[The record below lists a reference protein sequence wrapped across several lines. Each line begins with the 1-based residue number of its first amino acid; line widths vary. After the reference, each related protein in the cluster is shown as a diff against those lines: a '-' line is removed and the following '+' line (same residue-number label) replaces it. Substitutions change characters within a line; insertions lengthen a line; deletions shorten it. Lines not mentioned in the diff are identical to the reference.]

1 MQTQKF
7 YTTQGDYMARWR
19 DIKKGKTTQDTQ
31 LIQKKQEEIVPNQSA
46 SPLFRLKAFITDMF
60 MIMMPIMYITTYII
74 LDGKDS
80 FQGNEF
86 AHWITMAIYGLI
98 VIIFWVKKGQTPGF
112 KAYDLILI
120 SDKDKKTLGFVSATF
135 RYLMFIISAISIIG
149 FIIPFFRKDKKT
161 FQDLVMNTSV
171 IIVQKK

>member
-1 MQTQKF
+1 
-7 YTTQGDYMARWR
+7 MARWR
-19 DIKKGKTTQDTQ
+19 DIKKGKTSNNTDATD
-31 LIQKKQEEIVPNQSA
+31 KEIAQIENQSA

-60 MIMMPIMYITTYII
+60 MIMMPIMYVTTYII

-86 AHWITMAIYGLI
+86 AHWITMAVYGAI
-98 VIIFWVKKGQTPGF
+98 TIIFWVLKGQTPGF

-120 SDKDKKTLGFVSATF
+120 DDKTKKTLGVVSATL
-135 RYLMFIISAISIIG
+135 RYIMFIISAISILG
-149 FIIPFFRKDKKT
+149 VLLPFFRKDNKT

-171 IIVQKK
+171 IIVEKK